1 MDALSIDPI
10 TRPPARADRAP
21 NGPRGG
27 SVALVGAGPGDPD
40 LLTVKA
46 RRLIDTAEIVLHDE
60 LVSAAI
66 LDLVP
71 ADAERVNVG
80 KSRGN
85 HRLPQDAINQR
96 LVDAA
101 RRGKRVVR
109 LKGGD
114 PALFARA
121 GEEIDFLRRHG
132 YEPVV
137 VPGVTAAL
145 GCAAALGMPL
155 TDRRVASAV
164 TIVAGQ
170 GRDGEPAPDWRR
182 LVGARRTIV
191 VYMGGGAAAEIA
203 AGLIDGG
210 MDPRTPVAV
219 IENGT
224 RPDQRLST
232 GGLGE
237 LPGLAARHDSGDPT
251 LIIIGD
257 VVRLAR
263 EWAPAEP
270 TWTAAW

>member
-1 MDALSIDPI
+1 MDALNIGSTAVAPPRGDKA
-10 TRPPARADRAP
+10 PPA
-21 NGPRGG
+21 PRRGEI
-27 SVALVGAGPGDPD
+27 ALVGAGPGDPD

-46 RRLIDTAEIVLHDE
+46 RRLIDAAEIVLHDE

-71 ADAERVNVG
+71 VDAERVDVG
-80 KSRGN
+80 KTRGN
-85 HRLPQDAINQR
+85 HRLTQDSINQR

-132 YEPVV
+132 YEPAI

-164 TIVAGQ
+164 TVVAGQ

-182 LVGARRTIV
+182 LAGARRTIV
-191 VYMGGGAAAEIA
+191 VYMGRAVAAEIA

-224 RPDQRLST
+224 RPEQRVST

-237 LPGLAARHDSGDPT
+237 LSALAARHASGAPT
-251 LIIIGD
+251 LIVIGD

-263 EWAPAEP
+263 DWAPAEP
-270 TWTAAW
+270 AWTAAW